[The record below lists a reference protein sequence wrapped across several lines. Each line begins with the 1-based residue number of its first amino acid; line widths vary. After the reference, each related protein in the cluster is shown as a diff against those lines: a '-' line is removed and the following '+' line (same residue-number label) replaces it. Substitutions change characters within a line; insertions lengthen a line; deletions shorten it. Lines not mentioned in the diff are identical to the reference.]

1 MFKRTKAFTALS
13 LSGVLLLSACSA
25 NSNNSNVSGQAV
37 QNAAEVQNTATA
49 ENTGGQGGDPAIL
62 EGAAKM
68 KEETAKL
75 QEALSKKD
83 TDEVKKLGK
92 SINDVWLSFENAVR
106 QVFPLEYTEVE
117 KYEMP
122 IYSASAYDK
131 VDFASLATTAQSLM
145 TALEALEQA
154 KPSSG
159 SSSELLNK
167 AVANYEA
174 FVKEQASKLAEET
187 KVFAAAVKSGNVEE
201 AKKEYTQARVYFE
214 TIEPVAESFGD
225 LDPRIDARLAD
236 VEDEAAWTGYHRI
249 EKALWADKSLEGQG
263 VYADQLVKDTEE
275 LASKVQAIELD
286 AKTMVAG
293 AIELINEAATSKITG
308 EEEIFSK
315 TDLVDLAANIN
326 GSKTVYLA
334 IIPAL
339 NEHNPD
345 LASKLDKQFQD
356 MEAMLLKHQKSG
368 EFVAYDQ
375 LTTDQIREIS
385 DKLSQLSELM
395 TQTAAI
401 L

>member
-1 MFKRTKAFTALS
+1 MNNQTQALKVLS
-13 LSGVLLLSACSA
+13 LSGIILLSACSNA
-25 NSNNSNVSGQAV
+25 TNSNEASNSATTAPAADGQAV
-37 QNAAEVQNTATA
+37 DSTIKDSTV
-49 ENTGGQGGDPAIL
+49 
-62 EGAAKM
+62 KM
-68 KEETAKL
+68 KAETTKL
-75 QEALSKKD
+75 QDALSKQD
-83 TDEVKKLGK
+83 GDQVKALGK
-92 SINDVWLSFENAVR
+92 GINELWLSYENTVR
-106 QVFPLEYTEVE
+106 QSFPLEYTEVE

-122 IYSASAYDK
+122 IFSASAYDK
-131 VDFASLATTAQSLM
+131 IDFTSLTVTAQNLM
-145 TALEALEQA
+145 GALEKLEQA
-154 KPSSG
+154 KPSSE
-159 SSSELLNK
+159 SSSELLDK

-174 FVKEQASKLAEET
+174 FVKEQATSFAAAT
-187 KVFAAAVKSGNVEE
+187 KTFAAAVKSGDAEK
-201 AKKEYTQARVYFE
+201 AKLEYTKARVYFE

-236 VEDEAAWTGYHRI
+236 VENEKDWTGYHRI
-249 EKALWADKSLEGQG
+249 EKALWADKSLKGQD

-275 LASKVQAIELD
+275 LEGKIQDIKLN

-293 AIELINEAATSKITG
+293 AIELINEASTSKITG

-345 LASKLDKQFQD
+345 LATGIDKQFQD
-356 MEAMLLKHQKSG
+356 MESLLRSYQENGSYI
-368 EFVAYDQ
+368 AYDK
-375 LTTDQIREIS
+375 LTTEQIRELS

>member
-1 MFKRTKAFTALS
+1 MFKRTQVLTALS
-13 LSGVLLLSACSA
+13 LGGVLLLSACSG
-25 NSNNSNVSGQAV
+25 NNNDPGQA
-37 QNAAEVQNTATA
+37 AQNTPGVQQPATDQ
-49 ENTGGQGGDPAIL
+49 NDSGQGGDQAIL
-62 EGAAKM
+62 DGTAKM
-68 KEETAKL
+68 KEETVKL
-75 QEALSKKD
+75 QAALTKQD
-83 TDEVKKLGK
+83 TDEVKKQSK
-92 SINDVWLSFENAVR
+92 SINDVWLSFENTVR
-106 QVFPLEYTEVE
+106 KIFPLEYTEVE

-131 VDFASLATTAQSLM
+131 VDFASLTTTAQNLM
-145 TALEALEQA
+145 AALEALEQA

-174 FVKEQASKLAEET
+174 FVKEQASKFAEET
-187 KVFAAAVKSGNVEE
+187 KLFTAAVNAGNVEE
-201 AKKEYTQARVYFE
+201 AKKEYTKARVYFE

-236 VEDEAAWTGYHRI
+236 VEDETTWTGYHRI
-249 EKALWADKSLEGQG
+249 EKALWLDKSLEGMN
-263 VYADQLVKDTEE
+263 VYSDQLVKDTEE
-275 LASKVQAIELD
+275 LASKVQSIKLD

-308 EEEIFSK
+308 EEEVFSR

-345 LASKLDKQFQD
+345 LATKLDKQFQD
-356 MEAMLLKHQKSG
+356 MESMLLTYQKSG
-368 EFVAYDQ
+368 EFITYDQ
-375 LTTDQIREIS
+375 LTTEQIREIS

>member
-1 MFKRTKAFTALS
+1 MYNRNQALKVLS
-13 LSGVLLLSACSA
+13 LSGLILLSACSNSA
-25 NSNNSNVSGQAV
+25 NSNEASNHHQATTTP
-37 QNAAEVQNTATA
+37 TAD
-49 ENTGGQGGDPAIL
+49 GGAVDSTIKDSTV
-62 EGAAKM
+62 KM
-68 KEETAKL
+68 KAETTKL
-75 QEALSKKD
+75 QDALSKQD
-83 TDEVKKLGK
+83 GDQVKALGK
-92 SINDVWLSFENAVR
+92 GINELWLSYENTVR
-106 QVFPLEYTEVE
+106 QSFPLEYTEVE

-122 IYSASAYDK
+122 IFSASAYDK
-131 VDFASLATTAQSLM
+131 IDFASLTVTAQNLM
-145 TALEALEQA
+145 GALEKLEQA
-154 KPSSG
+154 KPSRE
-159 SSSELLNK
+159 SSSELLDK

-174 FVKEQASKLAEET
+174 FVKEQATSFATAT
-187 KVFAAAVKSGNVEE
+187 KTFAAAVKSGDVEK
-201 AKKEYTQARVYFE
+201 AKLEYTKARVYFE

-236 VEDEAAWTGYHRI
+236 VENEKDWTGYHRI
-249 EKALWADKSLEGQG
+249 EKALWADKTLDGQD

-275 LASKVQAIELD
+275 LEGKVQDIKLN

-293 AIELINEAATSKITG
+293 AIELINEASTSKITG

-345 LASKLDKQFQD
+345 LAAKVDKQFQD
-356 MEAMLLKHQKSG
+356 MEALLRGYQENG
-368 EFVAYDQ
+368 AYIAYDK
-375 LTTDQIREIS
+375 LTTEQIRELS
-385 DKLSQLSELM
+385 DQLSQLSELM

>member
-1 MFKRTKAFTALS
+1 MFKRTQVLTALS
-13 LSGVLLLSACSA
+13 LSGVLLLSACSG
-25 NSNNSNVSGQAV
+25 NNNDPGQA
-37 QNAAEVQNTATA
+37 AQNTPGVQRPATDQ
-49 ENTGGQGGDPAIL
+49 NDSGQGGDQAIL
-62 EGAAKM
+62 DGTAKM
-68 KEETAKL
+68 KEETVKL
-75 QEALSKKD
+75 QAALTKQD
-83 TDEVKKLGK
+83 TDEVKKQSK
-92 SINDVWLSFENAVR
+92 SINDVWLSFENTVR
-106 QVFPLEYTEVE
+106 KIFPLEYTEVE

-131 VDFASLATTAQSLM
+131 VDFASLTTTAQNLM
-145 TALEALEQA
+145 AALEALEQA

-174 FVKEQASKLAEET
+174 FVKEQAAKFAEET
-187 KVFAAAVKSGNVEE
+187 KLFTAAVNAGNVEE
-201 AKKEYTQARVYFE
+201 AKKEYTKARVYFE

-236 VEDEAAWTGYHRI
+236 VEDETTWTGYHRI
-249 EKALWADKSLEGQG
+249 EKALWVDKSLEGMDK
-263 VYADQLVKDTEE
+263 YSDQLVKDTEE
-275 LASKVQAIELD
+275 LASKVQSIKLD

-308 EEEIFSK
+308 EEEVFSR

-345 LASKLDKQFQD
+345 LATKLDKQFQD
-356 MEAMLLKHQKSG
+356 MESMLLTYQKSG
-368 EFVAYDQ
+368 EFVTYDQ
-375 LTTDQIREIS
+375 LTTEQIREIS